1 MAVRIPVVALALA
14 AVVAVPLASAP
25 RAALTIKLATQAL
38 TGTMWEK
45 QLGEMGAAWAK
56 ATDGRVTLLN
66 YPDGKAGEER
76 SVITK
81 MRAGTLQASLLTAGG
96 LSFIDQAFNAFT
108 VPFFFDTDEE
118 EMAVQ
123 KKLEPALEELL
134 QKRGFHLLCWG
145 TGGWVQVFSKMP
157 INSLDGLK
165 KARLYV
171 NKEDV
176 EMLQW
181 YNRNGFNAKPL
192 ALGDIATQL
201 KLSNGMIDTTPMT
214 PYLALMTQVFGSAN
228 NMLDA
233 HIAPLVAAVV
243 VTTSAW
249 NQISAEDRD
258 KLTTAARAMETR
270 IRAQAPAQD
279 AASIT
284 AMTSRGLATTRPDAK
299 TMAEFRAAAASLAA
313 TMRGGIVPADIY
325 DLAAQERD
333 AARRKK

>member
-1 MAVRIPVVALALA
+1 MSVRKSLAALVLVALA
-14 AVVAVPLASAP
+14 AVPLGSAP

-56 ATDGRVTLLN
+56 LGVTLLN
-66 YPDGKAGEER
+66 YPDGKAGEEH

-96 LSFIDQAFNAFT
+96 LAFIDPAFNVFT

-123 KKLEPALEELL
+123 KRLEPTLEDLL
-134 QKRGFHLLCWG
+134 QKKGFHLLCWG

-157 INSLDGLK
+157 ITSLDGLK

-171 NKEDV
+171 NKDDSD
-176 EMLQW
+176 MKQW
-181 YNRNGFNAKPL
+181 YDRNGFNAKQL
-192 ALGDIATQL
+192 GLGDIATQL
-201 KLSNGMIDTTPMT
+201 KLSSGMIDTTPMT
-214 PYLALMTQVFGSAN
+214 PYLALMTQIFGSAN

-233 HIAPLVAAVV
+233 HIAPFVGAVV

-249 NQISAEDRD
+249 NQIPADDRD
-258 KLTTAARAMETR
+258 KLTAAARAMETR
-270 IRAQAPAQD
+270 IRTQAPAQD

-284 AMTSRGLATTRPDAK
+284 AMTQRGLSVTRPDAK
-299 TMAEFRAAAASLAA
+299 TMAEFHAAAASLAA
-313 TMRGGIVPADIY
+313 TMRGGIVPAEIFDV
-325 DLAAQERD
+325 AARERD
-333 AARRKK
+333 AVRGKKLK